1 MAYRINESRRERVY
15 LHPGDDSLAAA
26 EYENR
31 TIWIDEVPRQ
41 FANDSTRQWLY
52 CLN

>member
-1 MAYRINESRRERVY
+1 MLTKADENAY

-26 EYENR
+26 ECENT
-31 TIWIDEVPRQ
+31 TIWIDEVTMQ
-41 FANDSTRQWLY
+41 FANDSTRHWLY